1 MILKK
6 FGADWCHPCQM
17 LKPVVEDLKSQYTVE
32 EVNIEDT
39 SEEILTKYK
48 VRNIPLLVLEDKEG
62 NELWRHTGFITKDE
76 LTKELDKFKE

>member
-6 FGADWCHPCQM
+6 FWADWCHPCQM
-17 LKPVVEDLKSQYTVE
+17 LKPVIDDLKSQYTIE
-32 EVNIEDT
+32 EINIEDT

-48 VRNIPLLVLEDKEG
+48 VRNIPLLVLENEEG

-76 LTKELDKFKE
+76 LIKELDKFKE